1 MPDFGTI
8 DHTSPP
14 VKFAPIGCCIY
25 CGSTEPP
32 LTDEH
37 IIPQGLGGREFLRD
51 ASCESCR
58 VKTGKFEEV
67 VQRGMV
73 WALRRTLGMRG
84 KRRPPSHIPA
94 AGWRD
99 GKPYAEVT
107 MHDKIAVKGALP
119 VFSRPPGLLVGQTY
133 LDDAPLQ
140 TVVFYEASQ
149 IGHFGKAGATAHVD
163 PMATIRMLAKIAH
176 ATAVGLCGLDGFDPF
191 LVDLILGRS
200 EAWNMLVGAAP
211 IQKPPAENG
220 VGHSIIVSRSTAEGF
235 DGLLWGRIRLFAEI
249 AIGHARDNGKSPR
262 IS

>member
-140 TVVFYEASQ
+140 TGSMTPARSGISERLVQLLTLIQWLQFECLQKLPTQLLLGY
-149 IGHFGKAGATAHVD
+149 
-163 PMATIRMLAKIAH
+163 
-176 ATAVGLCGLDGFDPF
+176 AVLMVLT
-191 LVDLILGRS
+191 
-200 EAWNMLVGAAP
+200 
-211 IQKPPAENG
+211 
-220 VGHSIIVSRSTAEGF
+220 HSSLT
-235 DGLLWGRIRLFAEI
+235 
-249 AIGHARDNGKSPR
+249 
-262 IS
+262 

>member
-1 MPDFGTI
+1 MPDFGAI
-8 DHTSPP
+8 DSTAPP

-32 LTDEH
+32 FTDEH
-37 IIPQGLGGREFLRD
+37 IIPQGLGGREFLPD

-58 VKTGKFEEV
+58 VETGKFEEV

-84 KRRPPSHIPA
+84 KRRPR
-94 AGWRD
+94 RD
-99 GKPYAEVT
+99 GKPYAEEA

-133 LDDAPLQ
+133 LDDVPLEI
-140 TVVFYEASQ
+140 VVFYDAGQ

-200 EAWNMLVGAAP
+200 VA
-211 IQKPPAENG
+211 
-220 VGHSIIVSRSTAEGF
+220 
-235 DGLLWGRIRLFAEI
+235 
-249 AIGHARDNGKSPR
+249 
-262 IS
+262 